1 MVENALINNDVEGAK
16 YMLAELKAKDAG
28 LAASTLLKA
37 RFDRA
42 LYPLRVLLRS
52 DLHATALFGID
63 GSKFPS

>member
-1 MVENALINNDVEGAK
+1 
-16 YMLAELKAKDAG
+16 MLAELKAKDAV